1 MFITRVIWFID
12 GNHFIDASDVA
23 LVIYPETFTRCSSQ
37 WKHLLIP
44 ILRKCQIN
52 WNLLYAEYSHYTKM
66 IFSLSLYLCG
76 IVLYLSVVVSCFFIH
91 FAHSSTRKECIFI
104 VFINHAHD
112 IGSLIFRLTF
122 SYAML
127 AIDQTSPKTKLIRI
141 VCERHSRFGNLSHIF
156 FCCSLSLS
164 LFSNLNSVP
173 KMLAAW
179 YFVQLLVQCE
189 NKMLLHGKAK
199 WSHVVHSNQIFYTC

>member
-1 MFITRVIWFID
+1 MHQMLPLWSI
-12 GNHFIDASDVA
+12 
-23 LVIYPETFTRCSSQ
+23 Q
-37 WKHLLIP
+37 KHLHAALLSGNIFWFPFYASVKLIEIYFMLN
-44 ILRKCQIN
+44 ILITQK
-52 WNLLYAEYSHYTKM
+52 W
-66 IFSLSLYLCG
+66 FSLSLYLCG

-156 FCCSLSLS
+156 FCCSLSAS
-164 LFSNLNSVP
+164 LNSVP

>member
-1 MFITRVIWFID
+1 MLNILITQKW
-12 GNHFIDASDVA
+12 
-23 LVIYPETFTRCSSQ
+23 
-37 WKHLLIP
+37 
-44 ILRKCQIN
+44 
-52 WNLLYAEYSHYTKM
+52 
-66 IFSLSLYLCG
+66 FSLSLYLCG

-156 FCCSLSLS
+156 FCCSLSLCLSELRSENACCLIFCSIVGSMWKQNAVAWKGKVISCCS
-164 LFSNLNSVP
+164 LKPDILYVLNVLFFATFFMRYLTGKTGEAGETKP
-173 KMLAAW
+173 REKDNKRN
-179 YFVQLLVQCE
+179 QL
-189 NKMLLHGKAK
+189 
-199 WSHVVHSNQIFYTC
+199 